1 MHTDFKAIVLT
12 NELNLSKI
20 AQHFGVKLKFK
31 WEDFLLLKGEQLKG
45 IIATGENKQIYLFHF
60 GSMVS
65 VNLQH
70 HEIMDVVRYL
80 KRLELN
86 INEEKAF
93 TYEDDYSLEVSPDE
107 EPAINNDM
115 MLVHEQKKYHTD
127 LVATVIAKSVSLDK
141 SEVEVDALLDKIEA
155 VVHNL
160 SQGNLGVSDSELA
173 RMTSEILTFRLD
185 ALSSLR
191 LLDNP
196 DITWDNEE
204 ASALYQELLV
214 LFELKERYENLRH
227 KTETLMDITDA
238 FSGLAHAKRGT
249 RLEWI
254 IIILIAFEIVLSLYE
269 MFVKSWLLGN

>member
-12 NELNLSKI
+12 NELNLNKI

-45 IIATGENKQIYLFHF
+45 IITTCEKKQVYLFHF
-60 GSMVS
+60 GSIVL

-70 HEIMDVVRYL
+70 HEIMDVIGYL
-80 KRLELN
+80 KRLEIN
-86 INEEKAF
+86 INEDKAF
-93 TYEDDYSLEVSPDE
+93 VYEDDYSLEVLPEE

-115 MLVHEQKKYHTD
+115 MIVHEQKKYHMD

-141 SEVEVDALLDKIEA
+141 SEVQIDALLDKIEA

-160 SQGNLGVSDSELA
+160 SQGKLGVSDSELA
-173 RMTSEILTFRLD
+173 RMTSEILNFRLE

-214 LFELKERYENLRH
+214 LFEIRERYDNLRH
-227 KTETLMDITDA
+227 KTDTLMDITDA

-254 IIILIAFEIVLSLYE
+254 IIILIAFEIFLSLYE
-269 MFVKSWLLGN
+269 MFVKAWLFAH

>member
-249 RLEWI
+249 RLVWI

>member
-45 IIATGENKQIYLFHF
+45 IIETEENKQVYLFHF

-70 HEIMDVVRYL
+70 HEIMDVLRYL
-80 KRLELN
+80 KRLDVQ

-93 TYEDDYSLEVSPDE
+93 VYEDDYSLEVSLGE

-115 MLVHEQKKYHTD
+115 MIVHEQKKYHTD

-141 SEVEVDALLDKIEA
+141 SEVEVDVLLDKIEI
-155 VVHNL
+155 VVHSL

-227 KTETLMDITDA
+227 KTETLMDITEA

-269 MFVKSWLLGN
+269 MFVKSWLIGH

>member
-86 INEEKAF
+86 INEEKVF

-141 SEVEVDALLDKIEA
+141 SEVEVDALLDKIEV

>member
-80 KRLELN
+80 KRLDLN
-86 INEEKAF
+86 INEEKVF

-141 SEVEVDALLDKIEA
+141 SEVEVDVLLDKIEV

-269 MFVKSWLLGN
+269 MFVKSWLLGS